1 MSESAFG
8 SDIPSQHHSSPNPA
22 RNVDKLP
29 EAIVRTIP
37 KALVVLTADGTVELA
52 NPAFCRLFRV
62 QRAETEGRHFLEMG
76 GRPWGVPGLRRY
88 LEGFLTRGSS
98 GPNFRIEHEFERIG
112 RRVLLLN
119 ATILRPGD
127 GSKDDRILLV
137 VSDITETDRIH
148 FELTGQKEF
157 AEKIVDAVRDPL
169 LILGWDLRVQSANQ
183 RFYTNFHVDP
193 AETEGQLVYDL
204 GNGQWNIPRLR
215 DLLEEILVHDI
226 SFDDFEVEHEFEEIG
241 RKVMLLNARR
251 INHHRCILLAI
262 QDITASRRSEGEQ
275 KLLMGELQHRV
286 KNILMNVRALANQTR
301 RGSRSLEDF
310 SQSFEGRL
318 DALART
324 QDLLVRS
331 IGDSAQ
337 LRDLIRF
344 ELGALGADEGA
355 RVTLEGPP
363 IELPARV
370 AQPMSLTLHELAT
383 NAAKY
388 GALSTESGT
397 ITIKWATEGPGSGRC
412 LLRINWRERGLGLV
426 AHRRDRGFGTELIE
440 RSLPHLFGGFSRLSY
455 HSDGAECQIEF
466 EMPASAEYR
475 AGT

>member
-1 MSESAFG
+1 VPESAFPG
-8 SDIPSQHHSSPNPA
+8 DTPSQPPSAPNPLVNHA
-22 RNVDKLP
+22 KIL
-29 EAIVRTIP
+29 EAVVRTIQQP
-37 KALVVLTADGTVELA
+37 LVVLTAEGKVELA
-52 NPAFCRLFRV
+52 NPAFYELFRV
-62 QRAETEGRHFLEMG
+62 QPAETETRHLHEVG
-76 GRPWGVPGLRRY
+76 PLWAVPELRRY
-88 LEGFLTRGSS
+88 LERFSTHASKL
-98 GPNFRIEHEFERIG
+98 PNFRIEHEFERIG

-119 ATILRPGD
+119 ATRI
-127 GSKDDRILLV
+127 KQEENAKHDRILVV
-137 VSDITETDRIH
+137 VSDITETDRIR
-148 FELTGQKEF
+148 FELIGQKEF

-183 RFYTNFHVDP
+183 RFYTTFQVDP

-215 DLLEEILVHDI
+215 DLLERILPHDI
-226 SFDDFEVEHEFEEIG
+226 PFDDFEVEHEFEKIG

-262 QDITASRRSEGEQ
+262 QDITRSRRSEGEQ

-301 RGSRSLEDF
+301 RASRSLDDF
-310 SQSFEGRL
+310 SHSFEGRL

-331 IGDSAQ
+331 ISDSAR
-337 LRDLIRF
+337 LGDLIRF
-344 ELGALGADEGA
+344 ELGALGADEGP
-355 RVTLEGPP
+355 RVKLEGPTV
-363 IELPARV
+363 ELPARV
-370 AQPMSLTLHELAT
+370 AQPMSLTVHELAT

-397 ITIKWATEGPGSGRC
+397 IAIKWAAEGRASDRC
-412 LLRINWRERGLGLV
+412 VLRMNWRERGLRLMPGQ
-426 AHRRDRGFGTELIE
+426 RDRGFGTELIE

-455 HSDGAECQIEF
+455 HPDGVECQIEF
-466 EMPASAEYR
+466 AMPSSADYSAR
-475 AGT
+475 H